1 MEKRKTMQTTTIDCL
16 ALGEVML
23 RFDPGPTRIAEAE
36 SFKVWEGGGEYNVAR
51 GLARC
56 FGRRTAIVTALVD
69 NAVGGLIKN
78 RIAAGGVATSLIRWQ
93 QDDGIG
99 EACRNGSYFLE
110 RGFGLRPALGVS
122 DRGHSAVSQLRPGD
136 IDWEGIFSEHKVRW
150 FHTGGI
156 MAGLSFTSPEVII
169 EAMEAARRHDIT
181 VSYDLNYRS
190 SLWQRFGGKQKAE
203 EVNRTILPH
212 VDVLFGVESLDL
224 HPSDLDSEPFC
235 LAIDKTAGE
244 YPGLTTIATTMRIV
258 RTATCND
265 WSGLL
270 WHKGRFYQGPGFPS
284 LEIYDRV
291 GGGDAF
297 AAGIVH
303 GLLAGISPQKA
314 IDYGVVHGM
323 LTMTTPGDNSMFTL
337 AELDRFMANS
347 DPGVIR

>member
-1 MEKRKTMQTTTIDCL
+1 MIDCL

-56 FGRRTAIVTALVD
+56 FGWRTAIVTALVD

-78 RIAAGGVATSLIRWQ
+78 RITAGGVDTGLIRWLP
-93 QDDGIG
+93 DDGIG
-99 EACRNGSYFLE
+99 ESCRNGIYFLE
-110 RGFGLRPALGVS
+110 RGFGLRPALGAS

-136 IDWEGIFSEHKVRW
+136 IDWEGIFAGHQVRW

-156 MAGLSFTSPEVII
+156 MAGLSPTSSGVIL
-169 EAMEAARRHDIT
+169 EAMAAARRHGAT

-190 SLWQRFGGKQKAE
+190 SLWQRFGGKKKAE
-203 EVNRTILPH
+203 EVNRSILPH
-212 VDVLFGVESLDL
+212 VDVLFGVESLDSS
-224 HPSDLDSEPFC
+224 PSCLDPEPFR
-235 LAIDKTAGE
+235 LAIEKTAGE
-244 YPGLTTIATTMRIV
+244 YPSLSTIATTMRIV
-258 RTATCND
+258 KTTSCND
-265 WSGLL
+265 WGGLL
-270 WHKGRFYQGPGFPS
+270 WHKGKFCQGTGFPG
-284 LEIYDRV
+284 LEVYDRV

-303 GLLAGISPQKA
+303 GLLADLTPQKT
-314 IDYGVVHGM
+314 IDYGVVHGA

-337 AELDRFMANS
+337 VELDRFMASSN
-347 DPGVIR
+347 PGVIR